1 MMQGPLHGIRVLDL
15 TRVLAGPMATQT
27 LADLGAEVI
36 KIERP
41 RTGDDTRSWG
51 PPFVK
56 DLQGQ
61 DTSDSTY
68 FVCCNRG
75 KKSITL
81 DISTAQGQALVRRL
95 AQCSDV
101 LTENYK
107 TGDLARYGLDYEA
120 LKAINPRLIYCS
132 ITGYGQSGPYSS
144 RAGYDPIAQAMGGL
158 MSVTGERDSEPGGG
172 PQRVGVAVTD
182 LLTGMYA
189 VSGIMA
195 ALLSRTR
202 TDAGQYLELALLDVQ
217 VASMINI
224 AQAYLSAGIVA
235 QRNGNTHPSV
245 VPSQI
250 FDCADGKLMLAAGND
265 GQFRKLCEVL
275 GMAHLPQDSR
285 FGTND
290 ARVQNREAVIA
301 ILQKELA
308 VMPVAY
314 WTERL
319 ARAGVPSGPIN
330 DIAEV
335 FRDPQVQHRGMRI
348 EVEHPLAGPLPL
360 VGNPLRL
367 SETPVQYGMPPP
379 LLGQHTDEVL
389 RDLLNLTPE
398 DVAALRRSGVV

>member
-1 MMQGPLHGIRVLDL
+1 MQGPLHGIRVLDL

>member
-1 MMQGPLHGIRVLDL
+1 MQGSLQGIRVLDL

-41 RTGDDTRSWG
+41 RGGDDTRGWG
-51 PPFVK
+51 PPFIR
-56 DLQGQ
+56 DLHGR
-61 DTSDSTY
+61 DTSDSAY
-68 FVCCNRG
+68 FACCNRG
-75 KKSITL
+75 KKSVTV

-95 AQCSDV
+95 ARVSDV

-107 TGDLARYGLDYEA
+107 TGDLARYGLDYAA
-120 LKAINPRLIYCS
+120 LRAVNPRLVYCS
-132 ITGYGQSGPYSS
+132 ITGYGQSGPYSA

-158 MSVTGERDSEPGGG
+158 MSVTGERDGEAGGG

-189 VSGIMA
+189 VSGILA
-195 ALLSRTR
+195 ALLNRVRTGE
-202 TDAGQYLELALLDVQ
+202 GQYVDLALLDVQ

-224 AQAYLSAGIVA
+224 AQAYLCAGIVA
-235 QRNGNTHPSV
+235 RRNGNVHPSV

-265 GQFRKLCEVL
+265 GQFRKLCEVM
-275 GMAHLPQDSR
+275 GKPEVAADVR
-285 FGTND
+285 FATND
-290 ARVQNREAVIA
+290 ARVRNRDALIA
-301 ILQKELA
+301 TLQSEFA
-308 VMPVAY
+308 MRPVAQ
-314 WTERL
+314 WTEQL

-330 DIAEV
+330 DIAAV

-348 EVEHPLAGPLPL
+348 EVEHPLAGRLPL

-367 SETPVQYGMPPP
+367 SDTPVQYGRPPP
-379 LLGQHTDEVL
+379 LLGEHTDEVL
-389 RDLLNLTPE
+389 HSILRLTQAE
-398 DVAALRRSGVV
+398 VDSLRQQKIV